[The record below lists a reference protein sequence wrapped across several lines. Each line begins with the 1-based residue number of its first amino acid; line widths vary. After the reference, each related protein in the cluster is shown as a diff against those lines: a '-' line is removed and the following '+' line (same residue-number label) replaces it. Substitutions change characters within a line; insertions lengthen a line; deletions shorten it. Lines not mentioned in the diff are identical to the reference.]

1 MKIAFL
7 FSLTVHQSQTSKYKF
22 HFPFFMVVRSITTLE
37 YLNHANSDSFA
48 RLRRKRQILKLHFPN
63 CNSNLKLKSLVN
75 DLQIGDY
82 RTGQKHV
89 FLIAF

>member
-1 MKIAFL
+1 
-7 FSLTVHQSQTSKYKF
+7 
-22 HFPFFMVVRSITTLE
+22 MVVRSITTLE

-89 FLIAF
+89 FFNCILSSGSATSGDYPLIDFYLHLFLD